1 MEIFDIDTLIK
12 DSSGSYDLTQ
22 TTFELILT
30 GSVRFGTYEVQQ
42 GEEMRIDLVCNSIYQ
57 NTKYC
62 DILLNVNN
70 IDNPLNIK
78 EGSFILFPINDID
91 ALRYSATDNIDT
103 NKILANSNKSTRK
116 DQSRKQY
123 AENNLNLPPT
133 ILEESTNQFNIDNP
147 NSIVLG
153 TGLF

>member
-1 MEIFDIDTLIK
+1 MEIFDIDTLTK
-12 DSSGSYDLTQ
+12 DSSGNYNLNQ

-30 GSVRFGTYEVQQ
+30 GAVRFGTYEVQQ

-57 NTKYC
+57 NIEYC

-78 EGSFILFPINDID
+78 EGSVILYPINDID
-91 ALRYSATDNIDT
+91 ILRYSAPDNVGI
-103 NKILANSNKSTRK
+103 NNVLANSNKATRK

-133 ILEESTNQFNIDNP
+133 VLEESTNQFNIDNP

>member
-1 MEIFDIDTLIK
+1 
-12 DSSGSYDLTQ
+12 
-22 TTFELILT
+22 
-30 GSVRFGTYEVQQ
+30 
-42 GEEMRIDLVCNSIYQ
+42 LVCNSIYQ
-57 NTKYC
+57 NIEYC

-78 EGSFILFPINDID
+78 EGSVILYPINDID
-91 ALRYSATDNIDT
+91 ILRYSAPDNVDI
-103 NKILANSNKSTRK
+103 NKVLANSNKATRK

-133 ILEESTNQFNIDNP
+133 VLEESTNQFNIDNP

>member
-1 MEIFDIDTLIK
+1 MEIFDIDTLTK
-12 DSSGSYDLTQ
+12 DSSGNYNLNQ

-30 GSVRFGTYEVQQ
+30 GAVRFGSYEVQK

-57 NTKYC
+57 NIEYC

-78 EGSFILFPINDID
+78 EGSVILYPINDID
-91 ALRYSATDNIDT
+91 ILRYSAPDNVDI
-103 NKILANSNKSTRK
+103 NKVLANSNKATRK

-123 AENNLNLPPT
+123 AENNLNQPPT
-133 ILEESTNQFNIDNP
+133 VLEESTNQFNIDNP

>member
-1 MEIFDIDTLIK
+1 MEIFDIDTLTK
-12 DSSGSYDLTQ
+12 DSSGNYNLNQ

-30 GSVRFGTYEVQQ
+30 GAVRFGSYEVQK

-57 NTKYC
+57 NIEYC

-78 EGSFILFPINDID
+78 EGSVILYPINDID
-91 ALRYSATDNIDT
+91 ILRYSAPDNVDI
-103 NKILANSNKSTRK
+103 NKVLANSNKATRK

-133 ILEESTNQFNIDNP
+133 VLEESTNQFNIDNP